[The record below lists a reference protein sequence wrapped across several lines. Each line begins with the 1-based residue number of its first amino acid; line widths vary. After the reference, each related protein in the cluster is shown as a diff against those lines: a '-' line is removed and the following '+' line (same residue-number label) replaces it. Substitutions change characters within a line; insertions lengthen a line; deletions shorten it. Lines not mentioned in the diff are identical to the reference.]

1 MNKTE
6 IHVKNNHKTAE
17 FNDTIVKLIT
27 YESPQ
32 NYYKTIL
39 KLNLEFKTTKI
50 NQKSIALCMYKPFIL
65 IR

>member
-17 FNDTIVKLIT
+17 FNDTIVELIT

-32 NYYKTIL
+32 NCKTIL
-39 KLNLEFKTTKI
+39 KLNLKFKTTK
-50 NQKSIALCMYKPFIL
+50 N
-65 IR
+65 